1 MRARSI
7 LGSLA
12 LLLGACHRGPSGAAN
27 GTGAGAGPGSAS
39 AQADAI
45 TAKGARSSEP
55 GPGPGLGPEDVV
67 AVVDGRPISAREVAE
82 QARASGV
89 DARRALDALID
100 AGLVAAAAERRGLLK
115 APEVLEAVQQAL
127 VRRLLATTF
136 ERDVAPEQVP
146 DEEMQAAYARNRT
159 RLDHPELIE
168 VRHILAR
175 AGKKDDAAR
184 REVLRRHAER
194 VAERVRGVKSADEFA
209 ALGPALSDAEV
220 TLRTETVVTARR
232 GWTVDAFAD
241 AVFALARDGA
251 VSGVVETEFGY
262 HVIYRVRRIAEEH
275 IPFEEARPKLRER
288 MWPDFQRREFLRFAE
303 ELAGRHEVAVH
314 GERLGEVDPGP

>member
-1 MRARSI
+1 M

-12 LLLGACHRGPSGAAN
+12 LVLGACHGGPSGAARE
-27 GTGAGAGPGSAS
+27 AGAAAGVGSAS
-39 AQADAI
+39 ARAGASA
-45 TAKGARSSEP
+45 AKLPGAGSLS
-55 GPGPGLGPEDVV
+55 EDVV

-100 AGLVAAAAERRGLLK
+100 AELVAAAAARRGLLK
-115 APEVLEAVQQAL
+115 APEVVEAMQQAL
-127 VRRLLATTF
+127 ARRLLAITF
-136 ERDVAPEQVP
+136 EREVTPERLSDQ
-146 DEEMQAAYARNRT
+146 ELQAAYARNRG

-175 AGKKDDAAR
+175 SSKKDDAAR
-184 REVLRRHAER
+184 RTALRRRAER
-194 VAERVRGVKSADEFA
+194 VAERAAKAKNADEFA

-241 AVFALARDGA
+241 AAFALPRDGA

-262 HVIYRVRRIAEEH
+262 HVLYRVRRIAEEH
-275 IPFEEARPKLRER
+275 ITFEEARPKLREL

-303 ELAGRHEVAVH
+303 ELAGSHEVAVH
-314 GERLGEVDPGP
+314 GERLEEVDPGR